1 MKSVI
6 DLDRGE
12 NDVEERKIKRSEQ
25 EKQVQHFPIIRDE
38 TKFYQ
43 IRQRVSFR

>member
-12 NDVEERKIKRSEQ
+12 NDVEERKRSEQ
-25 EKQVQHFPIIRDE
+25 EKQVQHFPINRDE